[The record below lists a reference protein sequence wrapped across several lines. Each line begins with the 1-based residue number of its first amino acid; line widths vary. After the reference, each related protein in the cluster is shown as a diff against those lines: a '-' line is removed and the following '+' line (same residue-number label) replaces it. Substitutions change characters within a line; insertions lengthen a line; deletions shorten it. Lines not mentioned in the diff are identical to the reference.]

1 MTFSNYGH
9 RIPREPVE
17 GCRVEAV
24 AEAFTTHQHAQMGT
38 ADRRYRMDVDTGT
51 VVLSLAPSPR
61 MTWSDWKAG
70 LMGVNT
76 FVGSYQTV
84 EFLFSMRRLGENRM
98 LGLGYLAY
106 SRDRGG
112 DV

>member
-1 MTFSNYGH
+1 MIFSNWGH
-9 RIPREPVE
+9 SIPREPVE
-17 GCRVEAV
+17 RCRVEAV
-24 AEAFTTHQHAQMGT
+24 ADAFELHREAQMGT
-38 ADRRYRMDVDTGT
+38 ADRRYREDVATGT

-70 LMGVNT
+70 LMGVNS

-84 EFLFSMRRLGENRM
+84 EFLFSIRRLGEETM

-106 SRDRGG
+106 SSRGG

>member
-1 MTFSNYGH
+1 
-9 RIPREPVE
+9 
-17 GCRVEAV
+17 
-24 AEAFTTHQHAQMGT
+24 MGT
-38 ADRRYRMDVDTGT
+38 ADRRFREDVDTGT
-51 VVLSLAPSPR
+51 VVLSLAPSSR

-70 LMGVNT
+70 LMGMNT

-84 EFLFSMRRLGENRM
+84 EFMFSMQKFGEDRM

-106 SRDRGG
+106 SRNPAG